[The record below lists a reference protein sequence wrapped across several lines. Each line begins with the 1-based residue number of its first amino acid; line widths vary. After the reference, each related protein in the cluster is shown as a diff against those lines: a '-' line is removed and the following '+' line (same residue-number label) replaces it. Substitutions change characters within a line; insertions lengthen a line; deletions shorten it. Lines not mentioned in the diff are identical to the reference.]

1 MHTPVDAA
9 IRGRRTSKV
18 TSADPLPPSGTSRE
32 DLEALFET
40 AGWAPFHRPAAE
52 AHRGASPGALPGAVP
67 WRFHALDAAGCRAL
81 REALA
86 GASGPVPGLLAAADA
101 LVQVTWLPDPRVG
114 APHVGDPREGDP
126 PADSRTA
133 PASAGLFEPTLAN
146 MEHIAA
152 AAAAVQNLLVA
163 ATARGLRTF
172 WSSGGGV
179 LRQPETLARLG
190 VGPAEVLLGSVF
202 LFPAEAAGTAESGT
216 GLREQRGALGDWMRW
231 ADPPP
236 RP

>member
-101 LVQVTWLPDPRVG
+101 LVQVTWLPDPRVE
-114 APHVGDPREGDP
+114 AP

-236 RP
+236 RA